1 LKTPFQSVDSNSR
14 RQKIMKKFVLL
25 TILLSATIGF
35 AQKKPQTVVTVKP
48 HPVLSPVAT
57 AFSEAEWKILTDAF
71 QSEDWTKAAAIAAQ
85 YLSKLKS
92 DNDKKQLAQLRYLR
106 LYALAGKILAVSGA
120 NIPADNDALWKELD
134 DAASE
139 FNGREFVL
147 PPRRH
152 LSKCVRVA
160 NYICRVADN
169 DRALRVTATNKAGT
183 AIHSFDYIVFDAKSL
198 PDNLPESELFLGG
211 TLKRVEYNQDLSKP
225 WVMRL
230 IFEKGFVNVVSAIT
244 K

>member
-1 LKTPFQSVDSNSR
+1 
-14 RQKIMKKFVLL
+14 MKKFILL
-25 TILLSATIGF
+25 TIILLSATIGF
-35 AQKKPQTVVTVKP
+35 AQKPQKIVTIKP

-57 AFSEAEWKILTDAF
+57 PISEAEWKILTDAL
-71 QSEDWTKAAAIAAQ
+71 QSEDWTKSATIAAQ

-120 NIPADNDALWKELD
+120 NVPADNDALWKELD
-134 DAASE
+134 DAASS
-139 FNGREFVL
+139 FNGKEFVL
-147 PPRRH
+147 PPRRY
-152 LSKCVRVA
+152 LNECKKVA

-169 DRALRVTATNKAGT
+169 DRALRVTATNREGT
-183 AIHSFDYIVFDAKSL
+183 AIHSFDCVVFDDKNL
-198 PDNLPESELFLGG
+198 LTNLPESELFLGG
-211 TLKRVEYNQDLSKP
+211 ILKRIEYNQDSTKP

-230 IFEKGFVNVVSAIT
+230 IFENGFVSAVG